1 MSAAPPLV
9 GCALHDGADIDAC
22 GCPALDSPGAIAY
35 RGLLVKA
42 RAEIA
47 RLTAELGAA
56 RAVAE
61 LLPMVDATHE
71 AWWQSASAPDVTL
84 RARLDTVRGI
94 VFEARLDDRS
104 AWVAICALPS
114 DLTQPARLV
123 EVSP

>member
-1 MSAAPPLV
+1 MTADLRAALREALNLSQHQDFNARHAAYMRLVEISIAPP
-9 GCALHDGADIDAC
+9 
-22 GCPALDSPGAIAY
+22 
-35 RGLLVKA
+35 
-42 RAEIA
+42 
-47 RLTAELGAA
+47 T
-56 RAVAE
+56 VAE
-61 LLPMVDATHE
+61 LLPLVDATHE

>member
-1 MSAAPPLV
+1 MPTDLRAALRDAIHTLTEYTSGTRTDATIAELRSIADAPP
-9 GCALHDGADIDAC
+9 
-22 GCPALDSPGAIAY
+22 
-35 RGLLVKA
+35 
-42 RAEIA
+42 
-47 RLTAELGAA
+47 T
-56 RAVAE
+56 VAE